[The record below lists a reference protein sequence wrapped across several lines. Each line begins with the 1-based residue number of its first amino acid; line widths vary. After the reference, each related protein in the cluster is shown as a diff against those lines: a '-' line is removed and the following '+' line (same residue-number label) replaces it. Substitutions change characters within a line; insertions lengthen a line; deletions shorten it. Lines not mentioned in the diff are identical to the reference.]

1 MRVIES
7 NLHDP
12 HNKLLIKLNTL
23 ISYQPHVYR
32 YLYQYRSFSVHMLK
46 LIKLEPK

>member
-1 MRVIES
+1 MRVIAS

-23 ISYQPHVYR
+23 ISYQPHVYTCINVDH
-32 YLYQYRSFSVHMLK
+32 SVFTCSS
-46 LIKLEPK
+46 